1 MIQRDFPG
9 YSDPVDI
16 SIDSWA
22 SGSIAVSGE
31 LTDTVTVTVERSHRR
46 GADDRIDD
54 VEVAFEDGQLYIRG
68 PRGLSF
74 RPRNG
79 LDLTIKVPAGSSC
92 AAKTASADLSCVGV
106 MSALSMNSASGDLT
120 AASVTGDVTV
130 RSASGDVLLDRVDG
144 DLTLHTAS
152 GDTRVR
158 SVGGAVR
165 INSASGDVAIGHC
178 AGSVTART
186 ASGDVRLDAV
196 ASGVVELNSATGDM
210 QVAVMPGL
218 GVYLELSSLS
228 GNVRSHLDEV
238 DGPDGDADAAAVEI
252 RVRTMSGNI
261 RITKAS
267 TSRPNPASL
276 QPANSGQ

>member
-1 MIQRDFPG
+1 MTKWDFPC
-9 YSDPVDI
+9 SDPIDI

-31 LTDTVTVTVERSHRR
+31 PTDTVTVEVEPSRR
-46 GADDRIDD
+46 GRAADLLDE
-54 VEVAFEDGQLYIRG
+54 VQVAFEDGQLYIRG

-74 RPRNG
+74 RPRAG
-79 LDLTIKVPAGSSC
+79 LDLTIKAPAGSSC

-106 MSALSMNSASGDLT
+106 VSAVSMSTASGDLT

-130 RSASGDVLLDRVDG
+130 RSASGDVLLQKVDG
-144 DLTLHTAS
+144 DLTMHTAS
-152 GDTRVR
+152 GDTQVR
-158 SVGGAVR
+158 HVGGAVR

-196 ASGVVELNSATGDM
+196 AAGLIEVNSATGDI

-218 GVYLELSSLS
+218 GVYLELSSMS
-228 GNVRSHLDEV
+228 GSVRSHLDEAE
-238 DGPDGDADAAAVEI
+238 GPDGDAAVEI
-252 RVRTMSGNI
+252 RVRTMSGDI
-261 RITKAS
+261 RITKAQPES
-267 TSRPNPASL
+267 ASL
-276 QPANSGQ
+276 EPVQSGQ

>member
-1 MIQRDFPG
+1 MTKWDFPC
-9 YSDPVDI
+9 SDPVDI
-16 SIDSWA
+16 SIDGWA
-22 SGSIAVSGE
+22 SGSIVVSGE
-31 LTDTVTVTVERSHRR
+31 PTDTVIVEIEPSRR
-46 GADDRIDD
+46 GRAADLLDD
-54 VEVAFEDGQLYIRG
+54 IQVAFEDGQLYIRG

-74 RPRNG
+74 RPRTG
-79 LDLTIKVPAGSSC
+79 LDLTIKAPAGSSC

-106 MSALSMNSASGDLT
+106 LSALSMSTASGDLT

-144 DLTLHTAS
+144 DLMLHTAS

-228 GNVRSHLDEV
+228 GSVRSHLDEV
-238 DGPDGDADAAAVEI
+238 DSPEGDADAAVQI

-267 TSRPNPASL
+267 TGRPDPASL
-276 QPANSGQ
+276 QPVNSGQ